1 MNTSRAAARL
11 VIHGRVQGVWYRQ
24 SCANEAHRL
33 GVAGWVRN
41 LPDGSVEAFVEG
53 ERSALEALVMWC
65 HRGPP
70 RAFVER
76 VVVDASEPVGAV
88 GFEVRR

>member
-1 MNTSRAAARL
+1 MNPPRAAARV
-11 VIHGRVQGVWYRQ
+11 VIQGRVQGVWYRQ
-24 SCANEAHRL
+24 SCANEASRL

-53 ERSALEALVMWC
+53 EPSALEALVRWC

-70 RAFVER
+70 RASVER
-76 VVVDASEPVGAV
+76 VVVDASEPVGTQ